1 MKKNIILFDVDGTI
15 AESGQIINNIIKNL
29 IKQISKYFDIG
40 IVGGGTKEKILYQLE
55 DLYFNH
61 YFFECGCVYY
71 VNNSLNKEEINLNEQ
86 YTKNIRDHIL
96 YPKINI
102 LVKEALLF
110 LSRVDYTISGNFI
123 DLRNGMIYIS
133 LIGMSA
139 TNNERKYFVD
149 LDKIFN
155 YRKTLLDILINK
167 ATDIG
172 ISNNITICEGGTVGL
187 AIYPVENDKEQVL
200 KYLSEYNEI
209 YYFGDK
215 YDKRG
220 NDYKII
226 SNKKVIGYHIDN
238 IEMTINLLTKL
249 IKIISKF

>member
-1 MKKNIILFDVDGTI
+1 MSRGIILFDVDGTI
-15 AESGQIINNIIKNL
+15 AESGQIIDNEVKIL
-29 IKQISKYFDIG
+29 IKQISKYYDIG
-40 IVGGGTKEKILYQLE
+40 IVGGGKMEKILYQLE
-55 DLYFNH
+55 DLCFNH

-71 VNNSLNKEEINLNEQ
+71 TNNSTDINTICLKKQ
-86 YTKNIRDHIL
+86 YAKNIRAHIL

-102 LVKEALLF
+102 LIKETLLF
-110 LSRVDYTISGNFI
+110 LSKVDFVISGNFI

-139 TNNERKYFVD
+139 TNDERKYFVD

-167 ATDIG
+167 AIELG
-172 ISNNITICEGGTVGL
+172 INNNVTICEGGTVGL

-200 KYLSEYNEI
+200 KHLSNYNEI
-209 YYFGDK
+209 YYLGDK
-215 YDKRG
+215 YDKNG

-226 SNKKVIGYHIDN
+226 SDKKVIGCPVDN
-238 IEMTINLLTKL
+238 IEMTKNLLIKL
-249 IKIISKF
+249 IDGQQI